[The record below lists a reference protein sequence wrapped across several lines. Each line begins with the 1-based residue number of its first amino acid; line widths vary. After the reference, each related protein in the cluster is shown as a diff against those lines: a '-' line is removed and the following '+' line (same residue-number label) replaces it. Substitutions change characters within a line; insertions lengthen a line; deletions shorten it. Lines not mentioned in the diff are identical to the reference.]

1 MQMTKEGNKYGR
13 NLQFN
18 WLVILLLLPLTFTFC
33 LYMHF
38 NGLYG
43 QEPHATYRYML
54 SIYSFFA
61 GGPSPVS
68 MDHPVMFPLLGAIA
82 TLLVPSLFALQFI
95 GLTSAG
101 FAYRDFCK
109 ILNRLYPDGSQRQ
122 RFALLLLFFSPLFLR
137 AALTGFADITC
148 MAFLLAALYQL
159 LKWQDKKRDK
169 ILLLA
174 VGLGILAIQ
183 TRYSAIFLLLPL
195 FPAVFSA
202 CRKSLSVFLIT
213 LFVLVFAFIPTIFIK
228 GNDGLDIVLHP
239 WLRDWSI
246 FHYFQSDFGAYNGS
260 GQWHLPNL
268 LHALSVFLHPGFC
281 LIGILLIAVCV
292 RQGTRIPRSWMM
304 AAALFL
310 LFIAG
315 LPVQDLRLLLPVFP
329 LFLIATYPAYES
341 IVYRLKKRN
350 ERVLAYIVAL
360 AVQWSLLYRVIQPVY
375 EYQQEEWHIA
385 QELKKMEPA
394 TLHTFAIDGALRTYQ
409 VPQEVV
415 NMWSQPVTNY
425 MNGDFVLFNRN
436 RFMQYYPTSAPV
448 VEFHRLRK
456 EGRLM
461 FIVSYPNGWE
471 LYRLKS

>member
-1 MQMTKEGNKYGR
+1 MTKEGSKTVK

-18 WLVILLLLPLTFTFC
+18 WLVILLLLPLTFIFC
-33 LYMHF
+33 LNIHF

-68 MDHPVMFPLLGAIA
+68 MDSPVMYPLLGAIA
-82 TLLVPSLFALQFI
+82 SLIVPSLFALQFI
-95 GLTSAG
+95 GLVSAG
-101 FAYRDFCK
+101 FAYLYFCK
-109 ILNRLYPDGSQRQ
+109 ILNHLYPDGSQRQ
-122 RFALLLLFFSPLFLR
+122 RYALLLLFFSPFFLR
-137 AALTGFADITC
+137 GALSGFSDITC
-148 MAFLLAALYQL
+148 MGFLLAAFYQVQ
-159 LKWQDKKRDK
+159 KWQEKKSNYS
-169 ILLLA
+169 LLLA

-183 TRYSAIFLLLPL
+183 TRYSALFLLLPL
-195 FPAVFSA
+195 VQHVVTA
-202 CRKSLSVFLIT
+202 CRKRLSIFLIT

-246 FHYFQSDFGAYNGS
+246 FHYFQSAFGEYHGTE
-260 GQWHLPNL
+260 QWRLPNL
-268 LHALSVFLHPGFC
+268 LHTLSVFLHPGYC
-281 LIGILLIAVCV
+281 LIGILLIIFGV
-292 RQGTRIPRSWMM
+292 GEDTKIPRSWML
-304 AAALFL
+304 ASGLFL

-329 LFLIATYPAYES
+329 FFLIATYPAYER

-350 ERVLAYIVAL
+350 ERVLVYIAAL
-360 AVQWSLLYRVIQPVY
+360 TVQWLLFYRVIQPVY
-375 EYQQEEWHIA
+375 VYQQEEWHIA
-385 QELKKMEPA
+385 QELKKMEPT
-394 TLHTFAIDGALRTYQ
+394 TLHTFAIDGALRSYH

-415 NMWSQPVTNY
+415 NMWSMPVTNY
-425 MNGDFVLFNRN
+425 TNGDLVLFNRN

-448 VEFHRLRK
+448 EEFRRLRK

-471 LYRLKS
+471 LYRLKA

>member
-1 MQMTKEGNKYGR
+1 MTKEGITYGK

-18 WLVILLLLPLTFTFC
+18 WLVILLLLPLTFAFC
-33 LYMHF
+33 LHMHF

-43 QEPHATYRYML
+43 QEPHASYRYML
-54 SIYSFFA
+54 SIYGFFA

-82 TLLVPSLFALQFI
+82 TLFVPSLFALQFI
-95 GLTSAG
+95 GLASAG
-101 FAYRDFCK
+101 FAYLYCCK
-109 ILNRLYPDGSQRQ
+109 ILNRLYPEGSQRQ
-122 RFALLLLFFSPLFLR
+122 RFALLLLFFSPFFLR

-148 MAFLLAALYQL
+148 VAFLLAAHYQL
-159 LKWQDKKRDK
+159 LKWQDKKRNK
-169 ILLLA
+169 NLLLA
-174 VGLGILAIQ
+174 LGLGILAIQ
-183 TRYSAIFLLLPL
+183 TRYSAVYLLLPL
-195 FPAVFSA
+195 FPPVVSA
-202 CRKSLSVFLIT
+202 CRKSLSVFLII

-246 FHYFQSDFGAYNGS
+246 FHYFQSAFGEYQGT
-260 GQWHLPNL
+260 GQWRLPNL
-268 LHALSVFLHPGFC
+268 LHALSVFLHPGYC
-281 LIGILLIAVCV
+281 LIGILLIAFCV

-409 VPQEVV
+409 VPQQVV

-448 VEFHRLRK
+448 EEFRRLRK

-471 LYRLKS
+471 LYRLNS